1 LETVSPTESSP
12 SESSNLLRPAS
23 AIPISCLKARSRNY
37 AGICTQT
44 NKQNAGVSLGTANQC
59 AADTAQNTSSN
70 RARRPLS
77 ACSSTISGRTAEK
90 APAIDD
96 RGKLAERLEV
106 RIRPFPCQKRT
117 YAPQQKH
124 RYSITWSAR
133 ASSAAERPCRAYQL
147 RLHSRHEIDVGQF
160 LDRKRR
166 VIPIRGAPADR
177 PSV

>member
-1 LETVSPTESSP
+1 MM
-12 SESSNLLRPAS
+12 
-23 AIPISCLKARSRNY
+23 ARSTKRSNQRPDTLMQDR
-37 AGICTQT
+37 ISPNS
-44 NKQNAGVSLGTANQC
+44 NKSSCNA
-59 AADTAQNTSSN
+59 
-70 RARRPLS
+70 RPDHTFGS
-77 ACSSTISGRTAEK
+77 KAEK
-90 APAIDD
+90 LDLSIRCPLCP
-96 RGKLAERLEV
+96 RERTLSDTTGMSAL
-106 RIRPFPCQKRT
+106 CQKRT